1 MRRHS
6 VRMLPLLLM
15 VLSSMVMVQSFSLHH
30 TQQSKTTL
38 LRMSTNEN
46 NSHAEKPR
54 VVVTG
59 LGVISGCGIGADD
72 FFQACLDGKSSLNKV
87 QRFDVQYYPC
97 QIASEVPD
105 SMFDPADFFINPK
118 NVKSNDRYTH
128 FAVAAARQ
136 ALQDSNYGDTPETL
150 RNPSRIGVM
159 VGTAFGGMET
169 FEQETLKLH
178 KKPERPKVN
187 CSEFSFH
194 LFLFSYS
201 HLSSSL
207 VRFLHSPFQHF
218 WETLPPGSL
227 GLNAVVKVPTM
238 ASPVLVPR
246 GVTPLVKPWV

>member
-1 MRRHS
+1 MKMYTIL
-6 VRMLPLLLM
+6 RMLPLLLL
-15 VLSSMVMVQSFSLHH
+15 VLSSLGTVRSFSLRPIRA
-30 TQQSKTTL
+30 SILTL
-38 LRMSTNEN
+38 LRMSNNE
-46 NSHAEKPR
+46 SVGSSEKPR

-87 QRFDVQYYPC
+87 QRFDVQHYPC

-105 SMFDPADFFINPK
+105 SMFDPAAFFINPK

-150 RNPSRIGVM
+150 RNPARIGVM

-178 KKPERPKVN
+178 KKPERPKVISQ
-187 CSEFSFH
+187 C
-194 LFLFSYS
+194 
-201 HLSSSL
+201 
-207 VRFLHSPFQHF
+207 F
-218 WETLPPGSL
+218 WGMLL
-227 GLNAVVKVPTM
+227 WKF
-238 ASPVLVPR
+238 
-246 GVTPLVKPWV
+246 

>member
-6 VRMLPLLLM
+6 TRMLPLLLM
-15 VLSSMVMVQSFSLHH
+15 VLSSLGGVQSFSLQP
-30 TQQSKTTL
+30 TQQSKMTF
-38 LRMSTNEN
+38 LRMSTKDI
-46 NSHAEKPR
+46 SSSSEKPR

-87 QRFDVQYYPC
+87 QRFDVQHYPC

-105 SMFDPADFFINPK
+105 SMFDPADFFNNQK
-118 NVKSNDRYTH
+118 NVKSNDRFTH

-150 RNPSRIGVM
+150 RNPTRIGVM

-178 KKPERPKVN
+178 KKPERPKV
-187 CSEFSFH
+187 C
-194 LFLFSYS
+194 
-201 HLSSSL
+201 
-207 VRFLHSPFQHF
+207 
-218 WETLPPGSL
+218 
-227 GLNAVVKVPTM
+227 
-238 ASPVLVPR
+238 
-246 GVTPLVKPWV
+246 